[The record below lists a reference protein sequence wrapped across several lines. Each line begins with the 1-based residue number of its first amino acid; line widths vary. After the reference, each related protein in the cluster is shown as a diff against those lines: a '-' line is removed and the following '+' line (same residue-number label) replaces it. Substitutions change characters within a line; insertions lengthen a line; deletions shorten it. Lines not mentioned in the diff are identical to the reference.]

1 MAIATDFSVAV
12 NGNIRYTGAAHT
24 IAGAG
29 YYTVIQL
36 HRFLQDLA
44 DDASSSG
51 DDLLDITDSTP
62 SDRSTDNII
71 TLNTPYNI
79 DDTAAEH
86 LYDGSIIQT
95 SGDEIYDGVVNFG
108 NIGLHIEI
116 LQNGAVIAND
126 FWNTI
131 PNGSSDKGLNSSSIA
146 GISHRFMVKTRTS
159 AADIDGRRM
168 IGMNREFGKT
178 YGEFSINGT
187 SRGNNVLA
195 LVDSTDLNNQTASG
209 TIGAI
214 SDIANTEGY
223 RSQDV
228 DNNSVDE
235 NYYSEWDK
243 GGNSINTLYERTKY
257 LTRRGESTTIYGIQ
271 GQIFRGITHEITID
285 TPTGTFAAVEAV
297 SWSGGTAQMLA
308 INSVTAGTKMWI
320 QILTG
325 VIPTDGQTITG
336 ASTATCAVNVTVT
349 ERTISSP
356 FFGVSTGSSIIG
368 AFGVGVE
375 LLDLTSSDKLFDLTN
390 AQIVPPNNV
399 TFTVTGL
406 ISGQDRVL
414 VAPESGGVIDVDQF
428 VTSGTLNGATVTA
441 VVVSTTIPTDTPAA
455 GTIRLLNDEGLYVRL
470 VYTSYTSA
478 TFTITSHNF
487 SGTGQNDSVASAN
500 NCYISYIDELASA
513 TTATFTGVYVS
524 DRSVFVR
531 VRDGGASPIKTFE
544 TSGTLGSSGG
554 SSTAIRT
561 SDS

>member
-168 IGMNREFGKT
+168 IGMNREFGNT

-257 LTRRGESTTIYGIQ
+257 LTRRGEATTIYGIQ

>member
-223 RSQDV
+223 RSFDV

-257 LTRRGESTTIYGIQ
+257 LTRRGEATTIYGIQ

-336 ASTATCAVNVTVT
+336 ASSATCAVNVTVT

-455 GTIRLLNDEGLYVRL
+455 GTIRLENDEGLYVRL

-500 NCYISYIDELASA
+500 NCYISYIDELASS
-513 TTATFTGVYVS
+513 TSATFTGVYVS

>member
-24 IAGAG
+24 ISGAG

-108 NIGLHIEI
+108 NIGIHIEI
-116 LQNGAVIAND
+116 LQNGGVIAND

-223 RSQDV
+223 RSFDV

-243 GGNSINTLYERTKY
+243 GGNSINTLYERAKY

-336 ASTATCAVNVTVT
+336 ASSATCAVNVTVT

-406 ISGQDRVL
+406 VSGQDRVL

-513 TTATFTGVYVS
+513 TSATFTGVYVS

>member
-116 LQNGAVIAND
+116 MQNGAVIAND

-243 GGNSINTLYERTKY
+243 GGNSINTLYERAKY

-336 ASTATCAVNVTVT
+336 ASSATCAVNVTVT

>member
-116 LQNGAVIAND
+116 MQNGGVIAND

-168 IGMNREFGKT
+168 IGMNREFGNT

-336 ASTATCAVNVTVT
+336 ASSATCAVNVTVT

>member
-168 IGMNREFGKT
+168 IGMNREFGNT

-223 RSQDV
+223 RSFDV

-243 GGNSINTLYERTKY
+243 GGNSINTLYERAKY

-336 ASTATCAVNVTVT
+336 ASSATCAVNVTVT

-500 NCYISYIDELASA
+500 NCYISYIDELASS
-513 TTATFTGVYVS
+513 TSATFTGVYVS